1 MDIGA
6 LLVKIVVIMAAVNAL
21 VWIIALYG
29 KVLKNPKLMLQN
41 PRYQEKGQT
50 KLLSF
55 LHFCFVFFIMFFDTL
70 GIGGNAPHTALMRLF
85 KATDERLIPG
95 TLNTASLVGSATE
108 TMLFVST
115 VTVDPI
121 TLVCLILAVT
131 VGTKIGAKFVSHL
144 PLRPIRF
151 IIGIGLAVVTVT
163 MILRNLGLWVEG
175 GMAIGIYG
183 WQLIV
188 ATLLF
193 FVVGVLAAGGV
204 GGYAFMIAICYGF
217 GMDPRCA
224 FPIMFGSYT
233 FLMLWGGLTFLKN
246 EALDY
251 RANVFGN
258 IGGVIGVLLAYFIFQ
273 SLPINVLFWIIV
285 VVLFYTSAT
294 MLYSAIKNTANAAAA
309 TSAEPAAEG
318 GNDSAE

>member
-6 LLVKIVVIMAAVNAL
+6 LLVKLVVIMAGINAL
-21 VWIIALYG
+21 TWIIVFYRKLF
-29 KVLKNPKLMLQN
+29 KNPALMLQN
-41 PRYQEKGQT
+41 PYYQEKGQT

-55 LHFCFVFFIMFFDTL
+55 LHFLIVAFIMFFDTL
-70 GIGGNAPHTALMRLF
+70 GIGGNAPHTALLRLT

-115 VTVDPI
+115 VEVDPI
-121 TLVCLILAVT
+121 TLVCLIAAVT
-131 VGTKIGAKFVSHL
+131 IGTKIGAKFVSKL

-233 FLMLWGGLTFLKN
+233 FLMLAGGLTFLKN

-251 RANVFGN
+251 RANAFGN
-258 IGGVIGVLLAYFIFQ
+258 IGGVVGVLLAYFIFQ

-294 MLYSAIKNTANAAAA
+294 MLYSAIRNTANAAAA
-309 TSAEPAAEG
+309 KTDKTAEEAAE
-318 GNDSAE
+318 

>member
-6 LLVKIVVIMAAVNAL
+6 ILVKLVVVMAAVNAL
-21 VWIIALYG
+21 TWIIVFYRKLF
-29 KVLKNPKLMLQN
+29 KNPALMLQN
-41 PRYQEKGQT
+41 PYYQEKGKT
-50 KLLSF
+50 KLLSAI
-55 LHFCFVFFIMFFDTL
+55 HFFIVAFIMFFDTL
-70 GIGGNAPHTALMRLF
+70 GIGGNAPHTALLRLT

-115 VTVDPI
+115 VEVDPL
-121 TLVCLILAVT
+121 TLIALIASVT
-131 VGTKIGAKFVSHL
+131 IGTKLGAKYVSKL

-151 IIGIGLAVVTVT
+151 IIGAGLAVVTVT

-188 ATLLF
+188 AVILF
-193 FVVGVLAAGGV
+193 FIVGILAAAGV

-233 FLMLWGGLTFLKN
+233 FLMLASGLTFLKN

-251 RANVFGN
+251 RANAFGT
-258 IGGVIGVLLAYFIFQ
+258 IGGVVGVLLAYFIFQ
-273 SLPINVLFWIIV
+273 SLPINVLFWVIV
-285 VVLFYTSAT
+285 VVLFYTSVT
-294 MLYSAIKNTANAAAA
+294 MLYAAFKNTANAVSVKEEKTEA
-309 TSAEPAAEG
+309 
-318 GNDSAE
+318 

>member
-1 MDIGA
+1 MEIGA
-6 LLVKIVVIMAAVNAL
+6 LLVKAVVVFAAINAL
-21 VWIIALYG
+21 TWIIVFYRKL
-29 KVLKNPKLMLQN
+29 LKNPALMLQN
-41 PRYQEKGQT
+41 PYYESRGKT

-55 LHFCFVFFIMFFDTL
+55 FHFLFVAFIMFFDTL
-70 GIGGNAPHTALMRLF
+70 GIGGNAPHTALLKLS

-115 VTVDPI
+115 VTVDPL
-121 TLVCLILAVT
+121 TLIALISSVT
-131 VGTKIGAKFVSHL
+131 IGTKIGAKFVSRL
-144 PLRPIRF
+144 PLRPIRY
-151 IIGIGLAVVTVT
+151 IIGFGLAVVTVT
-163 MILRNLGLWVEG
+163 MILRNLNLWVVG

-183 WQLIV
+183 WQLIAAV
-188 ATLLF
+188 ILF
-193 FVVGVLAAGGV
+193 FLVGVLAAGGV

-233 FLMLWGGLTFLKN
+233 FLMLASGLTFLKN

-251 RANVFGN
+251 RANAFGN

-273 SLPINVLFWIIV
+273 SMPLNILFWLIV
-285 VVLFYTSAT
+285 VILFYTSAM
-294 MLYSAIKNTANAAAA
+294 MLYAAFKNTDNKVQMKKEPEPETEPEA
-309 TSAEPAAEG
+309 TV
-318 GNDSAE
+318 